1 MEEGKKE
8 KKHMYFFMAN
18 VCSALLLTM
27 TKNISYTNNPSHLM
41 LLTFQYQLYNPQS
54 IQKPFLGFFIITAT
68 TKDTCPLGERHLN
81 HVII

>member
-1 MEEGKKE
+1 
-8 KKHMYFFMAN
+8 
-18 VCSALLLTM
+18 
-27 TKNISYTNNPSHLM
+27 M

-81 HVII
+81 HVIIWNSSIPFQAMTDKTDSQVRRKILIVSPFMWFFLGVSL